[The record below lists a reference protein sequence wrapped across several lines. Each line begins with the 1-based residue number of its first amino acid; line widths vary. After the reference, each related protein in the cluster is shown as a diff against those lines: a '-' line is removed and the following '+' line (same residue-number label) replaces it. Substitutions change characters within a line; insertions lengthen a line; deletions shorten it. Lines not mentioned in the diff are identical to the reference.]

1 MTRLRASIVVIGD
14 EILAGY
20 VRDTNSGWLAERL
33 RHHGVPLDRIVT
45 VPDEAGAIIA
55 HLRAELDRSRPRLVL
70 TSGGIGSTPDDL
82 TMDAVAGLLG
92 VGLVTHPELDARIT
106 AALRERA
113 AAGTETPAE
122 QEEAIRSMALVP
134 DGARLLPES
143 GGMAPG
149 VAVDIDGGLDA
160 GGAAIAVLPGIPSE
174 LRRITEHSV
183 EPALVAGRGEP
194 THTEELTHPYPESVL
209 SPLLRRLTRRF
220 PDVRIGSYPGPDC
233 LVRLTGDAE
242 EVAAAAELV
251 RAELARIAA
260 EPGSDHLAERWRAHW
275 SSETP

>member
-45 VPDEAGAIIA
+45 VPDEADAIIA

-113 AAGTETPAE
+113 AAGTETPAD

-134 DGARLLPES
+134 DGARLLS
-143 GGMAPG
+143 DSAGMAPG
-149 VAVDIDGGLDA
+149 VAVDVDGGLDA
-160 GGAAIAVLPGIPSE
+160 DGAAITVLPGIPGE
-174 LRRITEHSV
+174 LRRITQESV
-183 EPALVAGRGEP
+183 EPALMAGRGEIP
-194 THTEELTHPYPESVL
+194 DIEELTHPYPESVL

-220 PDVRIGSYPGPDC
+220 PDVRIGSYPGPEC
-233 LVRLTGDAE
+233 LVRLTGDTE
-242 EVAAAAELV
+242 QVAAAAEAL

-260 EPGSDHLAERWRAHW
+260 EPGSDQLAERWRAHW
-275 SSETP
+275 SPDAS

>member
-45 VPDEAGAIIA
+45 VPDTTEAIIA

-82 TMDAVAGLLG
+82 TMEAVAGLLG
-92 VGLVTHPELDARIT
+92 VGLVTHPELDERIT

-113 AAGTETPAE
+113 AAGMETPAE

-134 DGARLLPES
+134 DGARLLTES
-143 GGMAPG
+143 AGMAPG
-149 VAVDIDGGLDA
+149 VAVDVDGGLDA
-160 GGAAIAVLPGIPSE
+160 DGAAIAVLPGIPSE
-174 LRRITEHSV
+174 LRRITTDSI
-183 EPALVAGRGEP
+183 EPALMAGRG
-194 THTEELTHPYPESVL
+194 HVHDTEELTHPYPESVL
-209 SPLLRRLTRRF
+209 SPLLRRLTHRF
-220 PDVRIGSYPGPDC
+220 PDVHIGSYPGPEC
-233 LVRLTGDAE
+233 LVRLTGDAAD
-242 EVAAAAELV
+242 VAAAAEAL
-251 RAELARIAA
+251 RAELDRIAA
-260 EPGSDHLAERWRAHW
+260 EPGSDQLAQRWRAHW
-275 SSETP
+275 SDSS